1 MAKHASGKSVKPPA
15 VVPSSE
21 DLDALWARHSALW
34 RDTAQI
40 TSQWQDASA
49 LEPTLLKYHV
59 KGAWWDVLA
68 RLKVTL
74 IVGRE
79 YEHLLLGVSNPKGV
93 GPSVSYMP
101 VPHPS
106 GIAVDRKKGIVHVA
120 STRNP
125 NQIYDLVPINA
136 TTERLDVKAETPL
149 DKPLTPVRSRFF
161 PGCLYMHDLAMINDV
176 LHANAVGQNAII
188 RIDPHGSY
196 EKVWW
201 PKCIEES
208 GKPEFGQ
215 NFIQLNSIAAGK
227 SVKDSFYSA
236 SSAKMSARRPGHK
249 NYPVDGRGVI
259 FSGKTRE
266 PIAFGLTRPHSARLC
281 QLNNK
286 EYLFVDNS
294 GYGEF
299 GFIEDGSFVTV
310 TKLPGWT
317 RGLSICGDI
326 AFVGT
331 SRVIPKFAQ
340 YAPGLDVSASICGVH
355 AIEIKSGK
363 ILGSMIFPWGNQIFA
378 IDWLPVQQSAGF
390 PFLLSR
396 QARDN
401 RTLFYT
407 FSTTIHNGTK

>member
-1 MAKHASGKSVKPPA
+1 
-15 VVPSSE
+15 
-21 DLDALWARHSALW
+21 
-34 RDTAQI
+34 
-40 TSQWQDASA
+40 
-49 LEPTLLKYHV
+49 
-59 KGAWWDVLA
+59 
-68 RLKVTL
+68 
-74 IVGRE
+74 
-79 YEHLLLGVSNPKGV
+79 
-93 GPSVSYMP
+93 
-101 VPHPS
+101 
-106 GIAVDRKKGIVHVA
+106 
-120 STRNP
+120 
-125 NQIYDLVPINA
+125 
-136 TTERLDVKAETPL
+136 
-149 DKPLTPVRSRFF
+149 
-161 PGCLYMHDLAMINDV
+161 MINDV

-196 EKVWW
+196 ERVWW

-249 NYPVDGRGVI
+249 NYPVDGHGVI

-299 GFIEDGSFVTV
+299 GFIDDGSFVPV

-317 RGLSICGDI
+317 RGLAICGDV

-340 YAPGLDVSASICGVH
+340 YAPGLDVNASICGVH

-390 PFLLSR
+390 PFLISR

-407 FSTTIHNGTK
+407 FSTTIHNGTKREKV